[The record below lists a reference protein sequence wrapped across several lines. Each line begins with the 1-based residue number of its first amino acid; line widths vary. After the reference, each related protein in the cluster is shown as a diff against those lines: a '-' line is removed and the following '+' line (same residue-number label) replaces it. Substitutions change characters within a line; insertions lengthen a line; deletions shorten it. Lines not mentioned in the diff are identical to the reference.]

1 MLLFN
6 ISKLLIM
13 ENIQLSGGK
22 ELEGRINDAKNIVEN
37 LNTDDK
43 SKENLGVSKLNK
55 KLVNIIMSYESISEE
70 DVYSKFSNN
79 EELNKYI
86 KDKGYKEKRKS
97 KNKTFLSEDERTE
110 LLKRNADALNK
121 IEDIIYDAAMQDS
134 VKLEKIKEIYE
145 NRNKANQAE
154 ITKKNKIV
162 ERFAISRRI
171 QIYKEKTERLRQ
183 QYDVLNKEIENL
195 DNIIKGN

>member
-1 MLLFN
+1 MGN
-6 ISKLLIM
+6 IK
-13 ENIQLSGGK
+13 LSGGK
-22 ELEGRINDAKNIVEN
+22 ELEGRINDAKNIVKN

-43 SKENLGVSKLNK
+43 SKETSGVSKLNK
-55 KLVNIIMSYESISEE
+55 KLVNIIMSYEPISEE
-70 DVYSKFSNN
+70 DVYSKFSDN
-79 EELNKYI
+79 EKLNKYI

-110 LLKRNADALNK
+110 LLKRNADALDK

-134 VKLEKIKEIYE
+134 VKLEKIKGIFE
-145 NRNKANQAE
+145 NRNKAHQAK
-154 ITKKNKIV
+154 ITKENKII

-171 QIYKEKTERLRQ
+171 QVYKEKTERLRQ
-183 QYDVLNKEIENL
+183 QYDALNKEIENL